1 MVVGRVLQR
10 HLLVSGSGHRTFL
23 SSSGQFYCWVYSNRL
38 EIYAKTKCKR
48 TADSR
53 GFVVLCKAKLKTAK
67 VAVTQQRTELH

>member
-23 SSSGQFYCWVYSNRL
+23 SSSGHFYCCVQSDRL

-53 GFVVLCKAKLKTAK
+53 GFVVLCKAKLKSAK
-67 VAVTQQRTELH
+67 VAVTQQAAEVH